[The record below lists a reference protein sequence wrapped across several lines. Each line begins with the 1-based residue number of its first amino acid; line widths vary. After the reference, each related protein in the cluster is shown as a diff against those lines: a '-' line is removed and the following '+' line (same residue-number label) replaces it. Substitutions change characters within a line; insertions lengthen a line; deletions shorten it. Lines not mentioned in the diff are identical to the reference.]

1 MTAMQDLLWQ
11 LKDTDSFT
19 IYLAGAFTIVIFW
32 FIREIVDAPMLAIVS
47 APVIMVSGILS
58 PLLFRAEMIT
68 LAYDTEANTAAT
80 VAVGSLVGLV
90 VIVVSKW
97 LSALIA
103 ERQARRAKIT
113 AVTASSRIRR

>member
-32 FIREIVDAPMLAIVS
+32 FIREIVDAPMLAVVS

-80 VAVGSLVGLV
+80 VAVGSLAGLV

>member
-1 MTAMQDLLWQ
+1 MQDLLWQ

-32 FIREIVDAPMLAIVS
+32 FIREIVDAPMLAVVS

-58 PLLFRAEMIT
+58 PLLFRADMIT

-80 VAVGSLVGLV
+80 VAVGNLAGLV